1 MEEYEYLENL
11 NSEELAKIIDQM
23 LDFEETTKAL
33 MILEEKD
40 SQKALEL
47 GKDIIKNNKG
57 DDYLQ
62 ATVWNVFFFDNQKDM
77 IDVIDKRK
85 EEIGKI
91 LLDEIII
98 DLTKNKVAISKDFLE
113 KLRRTYAA
121 IDNKMNID
129 AVMDCPEYASEE
141 YKDFIRAYTE
151 HNFWGENKQVIEN
164 IETACLLIQ
173 QDHNYFKEFVLE
185 NKAINIVTKKG
196 SLLNYAIQLKD
207 NEIAEWLIEEKID
220 INSFDG
226 LELLTALKMNNTRIA
241 LQLLRHGII
250 TDGDEMKSNPLLFA
264 IKIGSRE
271 LVEELMTKH
280 RHLVA
285 VYTNEYVKN
294 YTILDIAKRY
304 KNDQIIQTVKK
315 YL

>member
-85 EEIGKI
+85 EEI
-91 LLDEIII
+91 II

-121 IDNKMNID
+121 IDNKMN
-129 AVMDCPEYASEE
+129 MRCKYEEFLEY
-141 YKDFIRAYTE
+141 
-151 HNFWGENKQVIEN
+151 GEN
-164 IETACLLIQ
+164 
-173 QDHNYFKEFVLE
+173 
-185 NKAINIVTKKG
+185 
-196 SLLNYAIQLKD
+196 
-207 NEIAEWLIEEKID
+207 EK
-220 INSFDG
+220 
-226 LELLTALKMNNTRIA
+226 
-241 LQLLRHGII
+241 
-250 TDGDEMKSNPLLFA
+250 
-264 IKIGSRE
+264 
-271 LVEELMTKH
+271 
-280 RHLVA
+280 
-285 VYTNEYVKN
+285 
-294 YTILDIAKRY
+294 
-304 KNDQIIQTVKK
+304 
-315 YL
+315 

>member
-47 GKDIIKNNKG
+47 GK
-57 DDYLQ
+57 
-62 ATVWNVFFFDNQKDM
+62 VWNVFFFDNQKDM

-121 IDNKMNID
+121 IDNKMN
-129 AVMDCPEYASEE
+129 MRCKYEEFLEY
-141 YKDFIRAYTE
+141 
-151 HNFWGENKQVIEN
+151 GEN
-164 IETACLLIQ
+164 
-173 QDHNYFKEFVLE
+173 
-185 NKAINIVTKKG
+185 
-196 SLLNYAIQLKD
+196 
-207 NEIAEWLIEEKID
+207 EK
-220 INSFDG
+220 
-226 LELLTALKMNNTRIA
+226 
-241 LQLLRHGII
+241 
-250 TDGDEMKSNPLLFA
+250 
-264 IKIGSRE
+264 
-271 LVEELMTKH
+271 
-280 RHLVA
+280 
-285 VYTNEYVKN
+285 
-294 YTILDIAKRY
+294 
-304 KNDQIIQTVKK
+304 
-315 YL
+315 

>member
-1 MEEYEYLENL
+1 MEEYEYLDNL

-121 IDNKMNID
+121 IDNKMN
-129 AVMDCPEYASEE
+129 MRCKYEEFLEY
-141 YKDFIRAYTE
+141 
-151 HNFWGENKQVIEN
+151 GEN
-164 IETACLLIQ
+164 
-173 QDHNYFKEFVLE
+173 
-185 NKAINIVTKKG
+185 
-196 SLLNYAIQLKD
+196 
-207 NEIAEWLIEEKID
+207 EK
-220 INSFDG
+220 
-226 LELLTALKMNNTRIA
+226 
-241 LQLLRHGII
+241 
-250 TDGDEMKSNPLLFA
+250 
-264 IKIGSRE
+264 
-271 LVEELMTKH
+271 
-280 RHLVA
+280 
-285 VYTNEYVKN
+285 
-294 YTILDIAKRY
+294 
-304 KNDQIIQTVKK
+304 
-315 YL
+315 